1 MIQISIKQDLEKLIE
16 QANQSDLLQV
26 RFHDWKRQI
35 QWIID
40 GENYFWQTSENGFQF
55 TDSNQPDIVLKCSRN
70 NLNRIAEIKLPF
82 FISIWATGDIQFQGS
97 FADAFRLGYIF
108 LSDKRKRKV
117 IFLAHCFLNTNTRFP
132 GGCAY
137 DGATTPL
144 IKTFLDCG
152 VGIIQMPC
160 PEYLCLGLEKYKYGE
175 MSPEEIR
182 KCFREKAEEVIKQI
196 KDYLEFG
203 FDILGVIGM
212 NPSPSCGVEITKGKG
227 TMLGIDRDTS
237 EKEGPGI
244 FIEELIKLL
253 KEERIENI
261 PIFGIRRILPGEEGI
276 EERLEQIKTRLS
288 QS

>member
-16 QANQSDLLQV
+16 QANQSDLLRV

-40 GENYFWQTSENGFQF
+40 GGNYFWQTSENGFQF
-55 TDSNQPDIVLKCSRN
+55 TDSNQPDIVLKCSGN
-70 NLNRIAEIKLPF
+70 TLKRIAEIKLPF

-144 IKTFLDCG
+144 IKTILECG

-175 MSPEEIR
+175 MAPEEMR

-203 FDILGVIGM
+203 FDILGIIGM

-237 EKEGPGI
+237 EKEAPGV
-244 FIEELIKLL
+244 FIEELMKLL

-276 EERLEQIKTRLS
+276 KERLEQIKTRLS